1 MDARRTSNRAPT
13 SQMHVVRRVGA
24 ARWHA
29 HRSAIV
35 AWGKALFGAP
45 EADARQGYVA
55 AALGV
60 GLASLVIAMIGHWV
74 HVSNISLIYLPVV
87 LWLAARYGRGPAIA
101 ASVLAFFAYDFFFI
115 PPLYLLTVNNP
126 TEWLSLAALLV
137 TSLVAG
143 QLTSQVRARAQEA
156 LESQRRMATLYGLSQ
171 LIASAGD
178 LDTLLETLAQR
189 VITVFAPWGVV
200 ACALLLPDEC
210 DVLEPRVVAPSKGPE
225 ADLLRLVRGEQA
237 GQAAWSFEHGTTV
250 GGPTMVISARTQH
263 PVLSYFVPLRS
274 RRRTVGVLG
283 VAGGEALRPL
293 VAQVA
298 GVADSDPH
306 AELFAAFCGQIALA
320 LDRAVLQQQAIHAEA
335 LRESD
340 QLKNVLL
347 GLVTHDLRT
356 PLASIKAAVS
366 SLLDETMTWSLADR
380 RDFLESIDTSAD
392 RLNRLVGNLLDLSR
406 LEAGVAVPQKEWYL
420 IGDVIATVLDQ
431 LDLTGQ
437 LRGRSVE
444 VDVPDDLPL
453 VPMDHAQMEEVLT
466 NLIENALKYSPATSP
481 VRISARATDVPH
493 ELEVSVADRGV
504 GIPPGELHAIFGK
517 FYRVQ
522 HVQLPWDKGRPPIGT
537 GLGLAICAGIVEA
550 HGGRI
555 WAESAPGEGSTFT
568 FTLPIPAERPQGA
581 LPEAT
586 KDQASQQ
593 GSQAETA
600 APAGAST

>member
-1 MDARRTSNRAPT
+1 MDARRTTNRAPT
-13 SQMHVVRRVGA
+13 SQMHIVRRVGA
-24 ARWHA
+24 PRRHAR
-29 HRSAIV
+29 RRAIV
-35 AWGKALFGAP
+35 AWGSTVFGAP
-45 EADARQGYVA
+45 EPDARQGYIA

-60 GLASLVIAMIGHWV
+60 GLASLVIAAIGHWV
-74 HVSNISLIYLPVV
+74 HISNISLIYLPVV

-101 ASVLAFFAYDFFFI
+101 ASVLAFLAYDFFFI

-143 QLTSQVRARAQEA
+143 QLTAQVRARAQEA
-156 LESQRRMATLYGLSQ
+156 LESQRRTAMLYALSQ

-178 LDTLLETLAQR
+178 LDALLDALAQR
-189 VITVFAPWGVV
+189 VITEFAPWGVA
-200 ACALLLPDEC
+200 ACALLLPDERGA
-210 DVLEPRVVAPSKGPE
+210 VEPRVVVPSKAPE
-225 ADLLRLVRGEQA
+225 ADLLRLVQGEQA

-250 GGPTMVISARTQH
+250 GGPTTLVSARTQQ
-263 PVLSYFVPLRS
+263 PVLCYFIPLRS

-283 VAGGEALRPL
+283 VAGDEALRRL
-293 VAQVA
+293 VARVA
-298 GVADSDPH
+298 GVADTDPQ

-320 LDRAVLQQQAIHAEA
+320 LDRAALQQEAIHAEA

-347 GLVTHDLRT
+347 GSVTHDLRT

-366 SLLDETMTWSLADR
+366 SLLDETMTWSEADR

-420 IGDVIATVLDQ
+420 IGDIIAAVLDQ

-437 LRGRSVE
+437 LRGRPVE

-453 VPMDHAQMEEVLT
+453 VPMDHAQIEEVLT

-481 VRISARATDVPH
+481 IHISACITDVPH
-493 ELEVSVADRGV
+493 ELQVSVADRGI
-504 GIPPGELHAIFGK
+504 GIPPGELDAIFGK

-522 HVQLPWDKGRPPIGT
+522 HVQLPWDKSRPPIGT
-537 GLGLAICAGIVEA
+537 GLGLAIVAGIVEA

-568 FTLPIPAERPQGA
+568 FTLPIPAEGPQGT
-581 LPEAT
+581 LPEIIR
-586 KDQASQQ
+586 DQAAQP
-593 GSQAETA
+593 GNQAETA